1 MNILLWLVVLIT
13 TQNAPIPLSG
23 AQYYHDIEYKT
34 YDGRMF
40 NKTDS
45 AVEKNMLAFQKDST
59 VIWFSSYAYIHVN
72 TFVYKETRI
81 EKGYTVY
88 CYTAGN
94 GDLLLLEKSLDM
106 AYIFTDIKNKSFQH
120 LIILQ

>member
-13 TQNAPIPLSG
+13 TQNSPPLSG

-59 VIWFSSYAYIHVN
+59 VIWFSSYAYEHVN
-72 TFVYKETRI
+72 TFKYKETRI
-81 EKGYTVY
+81 EKGYTVF
-88 CYTAGN
+88 CYISADGS
-94 GDLLLLEKSLDM
+94 LLLIEKSLET
-106 AYIFTDIKNKSFQH
+106 AYIFSEINNKSYKH
-120 LIILQ
+120 LTILK

>member
-1 MNILLWLVVLIT
+1 MNILLWFIVLIT
-13 TQNAPIPLSG
+13 TQNAPPLSG
-23 AQYYHDIEYKT
+23 VQYYRNVEYKT

-40 NKTDS
+40 NRTDS

-88 CYTAGN
+88 CFIAGN
-94 GDLLLLEKSLDM
+94 GDLLLLEKSLEM
-106 AYIFTDIKNKSFQH
+106 AYIFTDIKNKSYQH